1 MKGVSG
7 LPPIVIQGAF
17 AALVILGIL
26 VGGSAAVN
34 DFVKK
39 EALDINADRIATT
52 ALTMN
57 SMENGSTEIDIS
69 KYDVKVEEGN
79 ITLRYRGEKAE
90 RKLEDSTGFEE
101 LQGPKEWITIDEEVL
116 CLKSM
121 EGTFNVTT
129 GEC

>member
-1 MKGVSG
+1 MKGVAG

-34 DFVKK
+34 DFVKR

-57 SMENGSTEIDIS
+57 SMENGSMEMDIS
-69 KYDVKVEEGN
+69 EYDVKVEEDN
-79 ITLRYRGEKAE
+79 ISLRYLGEEAE
-90 RKLEDSTGFEE
+90 RRIEGATGYEE
-101 LQGPKEWITIDEEVL
+101 LEGPIEWKTIQEETL

-121 EGTFNVTT
+121 GQTFNVTT